1 MTTARVVSLAVAG
14 RRWSSSKAH
23 RGPHLV
29 SPDHARLLLL
39 AIPGLLLLLLP
50 CEPVKPSS
58 LASEQTIYVPIGARG
73 YAG

>member
-1 MTTARVVSLAVAG
+1 M
-14 RRWSSSKAH
+14 
-23 RGPHLV
+23 

-58 LASEQTIYVPIGARG
+58 LASEQAIYVPIGARG